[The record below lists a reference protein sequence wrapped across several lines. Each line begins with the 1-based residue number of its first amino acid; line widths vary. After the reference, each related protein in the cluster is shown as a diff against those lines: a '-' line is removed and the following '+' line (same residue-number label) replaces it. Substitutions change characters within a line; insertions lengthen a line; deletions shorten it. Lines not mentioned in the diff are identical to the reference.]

1 MPLIPYYP
9 AMLEKTIEQRLVAKA
24 RQAGGLAVKWT
35 SPGFAGVPDRIVF
48 LPGGKIIL
56 VELKAPGQKPTVLQ
70 DRVHGILR
78 DLGVDVR
85 VIDSKEQVDGIF
97 TETGASPGPGPD
109 AGQPVPV
116 DRVEDGWW

>member
-9 AMLEKTIEQRLVAKA
+9 VMLEKTIEQRLVAKA

-48 LPGGKIIL
+48 LPGGRIIL
-56 VELKAPGQKPTVLQ
+56 VELKAPGQKATVLQ
-70 DRVHGILR
+70 DRVHEILR
-78 DLGVDVR
+78 DLGADVR

-116 DRVEDGWW
+116 DRAEDGRG

>member
-1 MPLIPYYP
+1 
-9 AMLEKTIEQRLVAKA
+9 MLEKNIERHLVQRA
-24 RQAGGLAVKWT
+24 RENGGLAIKWV

-48 LPGGKIIL
+48 LPGGRIIL

-70 DRVHGILR
+70 NMVHGILR
-78 DLGVDVR
+78 GLGADVR